1 MHRHLDGL
9 HLFSEYVLVL
19 TNALETMNKM
29 ANQCPNINT
38 ESKPFMGIPGF
49 VVDTF
54 IIGATETLNITRT
67 KDMVTFS
74 TLTGKF

>member
-1 MHRHLDGL
+1 MDFFLSFRYL
-9 HLFSEYVLVL
+9 LVSYDENYSAYL
-19 TNALETMNKM
+19 KAL
-29 ANQCPNINT
+29 
-38 ESKPFMGIPGF
+38 GIPGF

-67 KDMVTFS
+67 KDMVKFS